1 MQKIFLVLLIALF
14 WLGQSVPGLAA
25 VTSTEVTVSLGNASD
40 ELKFVPD
47 HFEFVIGQ
55 KYKLTLTNP
64 SHLKH
69 YFTAKD
75 FADNSW
81 TQKVEAGQVEVKG
94 AIHELELKPGATA
107 EWIFVPMKAG
117 TYQLHCSVPGHQ
129 AAGMVGEIV
138 LRDS

>member
-1 MQKIFLVLLIALF
+1 MKKVLALVLIALL
-14 WLGQSVPGLAA
+14 WLGCTPPGLAA
-25 VTSTEVTVSLGNASD
+25 ISPTDVSVTLGNTSD
-40 ELKFVPD
+40 ELKFFPNQ
-47 HFEFVIGQ
+47 FEFKTGQ

-94 AIHELELKPGATA
+94 AIHELELRPGATA
-107 EWIFVPMKAG
+107 EWFFVPMKPG

-129 AAGMVGEIV
+129 AAGMVGEII
-138 LRDS
+138 LKES

>member
-1 MQKIFLVLLIALF
+1 MKRFLAVVLVALF
-14 WLGQSVPGLAA
+14 WLGITVPGLAA
-25 VTSTEVTVSLGNASD
+25 VTPTNVQVSLGNTSD
-40 ELKFVPD
+40 ELKFFPNQ
-47 HFEFVIGQ
+47 FEFQTGQ

-64 SHLKH
+64 SHTKH

-94 AIHELELKPGATA
+94 AIHELELRPGATA
-107 EWIFVPMKAG
+107 EWFFVPMKAG

-138 LRDS
+138 LKES

>member
-1 MQKIFLVLLIALF
+1 MKAFFTVLLITLV
-14 WLGQSVPGLAA
+14 WLGYAVPGLAA
-25 VTSTEVTVSLGNASD
+25 VPPTEVQVSLGNPAD
-40 ELKFVPD
+40 ELKFFPNQ
-47 HFEFVIGQ
+47 FEFKVGQ
-55 KYKLTLTNP
+55 KYKLTLSNP

-94 AIHELELKPGATA
+94 AIHELELRPGATA
-107 EWIFVPMKAG
+107 EWFFVPMKSG

-129 AAGMVGEIV
+129 AAGMTGEIA
-138 LRDS
+138 LKES